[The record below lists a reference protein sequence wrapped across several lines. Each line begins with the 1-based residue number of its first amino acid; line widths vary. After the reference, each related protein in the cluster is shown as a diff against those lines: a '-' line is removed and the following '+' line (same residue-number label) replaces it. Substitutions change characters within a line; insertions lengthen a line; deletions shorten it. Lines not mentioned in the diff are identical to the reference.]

1 MKKGESILKEKENTI
16 KTVNEQV
23 ELEKKK
29 K

>member
-23 ELEKKK
+23 ELGKKK